1 MLGKRLTVAPG
12 ARRVRV
18 PRPRSAM
25 QGIGLI
31 EVMVS
36 VLILAVGLLGVAA
49 MQAIALRGGQSSLE
63 SSQAVIQTNSIL
75 ETMRVNRAT
84 AGTFN
89 TGPMRCAAA
98 AGGNP
103 LVETWLADLKA
114 AIGTAND
121 NTTCGQITGCPGA
134 CVITVRWDDR
144 RAGGLA
150 QRVVVTEARL

>member
-1 MLGKRLTVAPG
+1 MLGKHQTVANV
-12 ARRVRV
+12 ARRRV
-18 PRPRSAM
+18 VRPRMAM

-63 SSQAVIQTNSIL
+63 SSQAVIQTNAIL

-89 TGPMRCAAA
+89 TGAMRCAAA

-114 AIGTAND
+114 AIGTPND
-121 NTTCGQITGCPGA
+121 STTCGQIVGCPAA
-134 CVITVRWDDR
+134 CVITVRWDDQ

-150 QRVVVTEARL
+150 QRLVVTEARL

>member
-1 MLGKRLTVAPG
+1 MRGV
-12 ARRVRV
+12 
-18 PRPRSAM
+18 
-25 QGIGLI
+25 GLI

-84 AGTFN
+84 AASFN
-89 TGPMRCAAA
+89 TGSMRCSAA
-98 AGGNP
+98 AGGNA
-103 LVETWLADLKA
+103 LVEAWLADLKA
-114 AIGTAND
+114 AIGTAGD
-121 NTTCGQITGCPGA
+121 TTTCGQITGCPGA
-134 CVITVRWDDR
+134 CVITVRWDDS
-144 RAGGLA
+144 RAGGLQ